1 MNASHESE
9 LVCVLY
15 GGGQVMYSGCIFFVV
30 VVVQKTL
37 PAMSGNEVKS
47 KATAET

>member
-1 MNASHESE
+1 M
-9 LVCVLY
+9 LVTSQDLSVCCMEV
-15 GGGQVMYSGCIFFVV
+15 GRSCTVGVFFFVV